1 MAAKSGRELD
11 HGAQGI
17 RVARRTLTYIV
28 RVLLMIVVGCM
39 VCVLAFLTAE
49 RTSNLYILSTEGMS
63 LRASYIL
70 GEDTEMRDLEEYFL
84 LAFLSEDAALT
95 ADAYADYSITSYDY
109 DLTIES
115 ISVLPWTATAT
126 VTAVETV
133 TVKGSYDSEKLLEGE
148 TQADHPLPDWP
159 VRRYRIR
166 FVNTGSRWYIAALD
180 LVEENPEVEPLRTP
194 DPNLTPR
201 PMATPTP
208 TPPPTPAATVLP

>member
-1 MAAKSGRELD
+1 MAAKSGPETDR
-11 HGAQGI
+11 GAQGI
-17 RVARRTLTYIV
+17 RVARRTLMYIV
-28 RVLLMIVVGCM
+28 RVLLMIVVGVL
-39 VCVLAFLTAE
+39 VCVLAFFTAE
-49 RTSNLYILSTEGMS
+49 RVSNLYILSTEGMS

-70 GEDTEMRDLEEYFL
+70 DQDTEMRDLEEYFL
-84 LAFLSEDAALT
+84 LTFLSEDEALT
-95 ADAYADYSITSYDY
+95 ADAYADYSISSYDY
-109 DLTIES
+109 DLNIES

-133 TVKGSYDSEKLLEGE
+133 LVKGAYDSEKLQEGE
-148 TQADHPLPDWP
+148 TQEDHPLPDWP

-208 TPPPTPAATVLP
+208 TPAPTATVLS